1 MQGATVL
8 YSRDLLSSALRS
20 FERVLQSIKGQTFH
34 PDKSRSGMITPAR
47 ATPAGAPATPLPPV
61 APALGT
67 MGIAATPIG
76 TAGEDP
82 PQDVQEA
89 DKQAGEGHLHDRF
102 MAGYDDYS
110 PGTAVN
116 SPAVKEEFV
125 WPDVEWNDAVID
137 LEEQHDLLTAWQSG
151 SEEESSGC
159 SDSSG
164 SNDFE
169 WDLDEE
175 DEAEVPRCGGVT
187 VK

>member
-1 MQGATVL
+1 
-8 YSRDLLSSALRS
+8 
-20 FERVLQSIKGQTFH
+20 
-34 PDKSRSGMITPAR
+34 MITPAR

-82 PQDVQEA
+82 PQDAQEA